1 MSEQLT
7 LTSPSLPDV
16 FVDAFRRICSDAGVR
31 TPTLAC
37 GSAYQVRRQWWLE
50 VVVDGREHFA
60 LLGRSD
66 LEAAA
71 GDLFTRL
78 FGQGGGRQ

>member
-16 FVDAFRRICSDAGVR
+16 FVDAFRRLCGEAGVR